1 MAGPHSMIKT
11 MTPRQV
17 APTRKGMPL
26 SQSWIQVRNLVENM
40 MMDESDDGCTVLN
53 KYVSFLPLH
62 AN

>member
-1 MAGPHSMIKT
+1 
-11 MTPRQV
+11 
-17 APTRKGMPL
+17 MPL